1 MWLRKN
7 WVYGLLLVSC
17 ILAILGV
24 TTSNFVYKSGT
35 AGMGIIILMML
46 QFQKGK
52 MVKDIWMII
61 AAFLFSI
68 IGDWFLSNMNG
79 DSMMFVKGI
88 ALFFLAH
95 VGYLAYALMNGKI
108 KWAFTGMVLAAYL
121 IFFFVM
127 LYPTFTDMILMT
139 ASLIYLLI
147 SCFSLGASVGM
158 RANGIVKWSYVFGV
172 IMILFS
178 DTIISFK
185 EFMDYHTFDFLITP
199 TYYLAHIC
207 ITFSLMK
214 RFEMQEELPKSVI
227 S

>member
-17 ILAILGV
+17 MLAILGV
-24 TTSNFVYKSGT
+24 TTSNFLYKSGT

-52 MVKDIWMII
+52 MFKDIWMII

-95 VGYLAYALMNGKI
+95 VGYLAYALMNGRI
-108 KWAFTGMVLAAYL
+108 KWAFTGVVLAAYL

-127 LYPTFTDMILMT
+127 LYPTFTDMILMM

-158 RANGIVKWSYVFGV
+158 KANGVVKWNYVFGI

-214 RFEMQEELPKSVI
+214 RFEMQEKSPKSVMN
-227 S
+227 